1 MGLRGPVPGKIATP
15 SLYFFAVRL
24 GMQFRNNHITAF
36 KGIVGNLEGGTINGL
51 KILSAR
57 LVKRVSVGDS
67 GRNDK

>member
-15 SLYFFAVRL
+15 VICARL
-24 GMQFRNNHITAF
+24 NAIDLQTDTLTI

-51 KILSAR
+51 KILSTR